1 MKDLIT
7 ALLNYSRTNTSG
19 ITFTPTDLNTVLEDV
34 RNTLKE
40 LIDDTRTVIEISPL
54 PTLNIIP
61 HQFNQLFL
69 NIVSNAIKYRK
80 PGIDPLIHISAE
92 IIPVKEIPIETTF
105 MNDTCWKIDFT
116 DNGLGFEQQY
126 SDRIFELF
134 QRLYGKSE
142 YEGAG
147 IGLSICKKIVQNHQG
162 LIMAF
167 GQIGRAHV

>member
-34 RNTLKE
+34 RTTLKE

-80 PGIDPLIHISAE
+80 PGIDPLIHISA
-92 IIPVKEIPIETTF
+92 
-105 MNDTCWKIDFT
+105 
-116 DNGLGFEQQY
+116 
-126 SDRIFELF
+126 
-134 QRLYGKSE
+134 
-142 YEGAG
+142 
-147 IGLSICKKIVQNHQG
+147 
-162 LIMAF
+162 
-167 GQIGRAHV
+167 